1 MRSTYMHYENNKG
14 YDVIDFVQA
23 YGLNFNR
30 GSAIKYLVRA
40 GKKDNEIKDLE
51 KAIDFLSREIEFLRE
66 KQSKWIE
73 ENK

>member
-1 MRSTYMHYENNKG
+1 MHYENNKG